1 MGTRLTQVGFA
12 APDASGNENQDILIV
27 LFLRGGWDALN
38 VVLPIAGDDRGN
50 YEAARPELQ
59 IPLTSEGAALP
70 LDDRFGF
77 HPEMAPLL
85 DLYQDRKLAVVHA
98 VGLKHDTRSHFDA
111 QQFIENG
118 TPGIKSTTT
127 GWITRHL
134 ESDPN
139 LPESLPIPAL
149 AAGSSLP
156 NSLLGSGTAVAMNRI
171 SDFSFYGNWK
181 YKEAQRAAL
190 YNMYDGD
197 TWLYQ
202 AGTHTLD
209 AVGLIE
215 DANLGDY
222 VPDNGAVYPD
232 NSFGDHL
239 QLIAQL
245 IKAELGIRTATLDRS
260 GWDTH
265 ENEGSGSTGY
275 LADQLADLAA
285 GLSAFYMDMQGS
297 GGADFT
303 KKITIVVMS
312 EFGRRFKENANRGTD
327 HGHGG
332 VMLLMGEYVNGG
344 KVFGDW
350 PGLAE
355 EQLYDGRDL
364 AITTDYRDVIS
375 EILINRLSNPNID
388 YVFPNFDD
396 YQTLGIVRT
405 EGYPDPA
412 QNLTYLPILNQLALK

>member
-1 MGTRLTQVGFA
+1 
-12 APDASGNENQDILIV
+12 
-27 LFLRGGWDALN
+27 
-38 VVLPIAGDDRGN
+38 
-50 YEAARPELQ
+50 
-59 IPLTSEGAALP
+59 
-70 LDDRFGF
+70 
-77 HPEMAPLL
+77 
-85 DLYQDRKLAVVHA
+85 
-98 VGLKHDTRSHFDA
+98 
-111 QQFIENG
+111 
-118 TPGIKSTTT
+118 
-127 GWITRHL
+127 
-134 ESDPN
+134 
-139 LPESLPIPAL
+139 
-149 AAGSSLP
+149 
-156 NSLLGSGTAVAMNRI
+156 
-171 SDFSFYGNWK
+171 
-181 YKEAQRAAL
+181 
-190 YNMYDGD
+190 MYDGD

-364 AITTDYRDVIS
+364 AVTTDYRDVIS